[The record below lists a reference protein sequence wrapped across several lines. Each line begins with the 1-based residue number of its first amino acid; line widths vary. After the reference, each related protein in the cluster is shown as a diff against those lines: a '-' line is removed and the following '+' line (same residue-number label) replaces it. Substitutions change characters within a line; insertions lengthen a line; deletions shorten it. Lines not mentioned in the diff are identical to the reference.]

1 MPEAYA
7 CWFWWFAFWAPI
19 AGIIFSTAEPSIPR
33 VPGSDGIPVLFVKAG
48 DFGVQLAGA
57 ATFVLVG
64 LADSHWSR
72 NSHRTWLE
80 WGWWMAWFTGVA
92 LTSAA
97 NRGALMSVFVAVAVV
112 MALHRRVHLWKPAV
126 VALVFSLLFVGVDL
140 RLSVGQ
146 EREVSAYQIVENLR
160 SIVSGRSNTSNL
172 ESTRGTSSKASRA
185 VCML

>member
-1 MPEAYA
+1 
-7 CWFWWFAFWAPI
+7 
-19 AGIIFSTAEPSIPR
+19 
-33 VPGSDGIPVLFVKAG
+33 
-48 DFGVQLAGA
+48 
-57 ATFVLVG
+57 
-64 LADSHWSR
+64 
-72 NSHRTWLE
+72 
-80 WGWWMAWFTGVA
+80 MAWFTGVA